1 MEPQTQSKEEVWVQA
16 LALGWEPPRWLP
28 RARDPDALYPLAL
41 ALTMDD
47 CRQGAAQ
54 LIDDGNSQAGERIR
68 HARWTEDRKGTRT
81 TNTSESSVAL
91 DSTESL
97 ASLEQVPSR
106 IVVGPVLDG
115 VASLAFLGP
124 KAVGAFNGRIQCF
137 PFPSL
142 PFPASSVNLAPS
154 PGRFAWTGPASQ
166 FNRCHAM
173 SAMFNGVRGKNSYK
187 VSTVSDGG
195 LRYD

>member
-1 MEPQTQSKEEVWVQA
+1 MQ

-41 ALTMDD
+41 TMND

-68 HARWTEDRKGTRT
+68 HARWTEDKKGTRT

-97 ASLEQVPSR
+97 
-106 IVVGPVLDG
+106 G
-115 VASLAFLGP
+115 F
-124 KAVGAFNGRIQCF
+124 
-137 PFPSL
+137 
-142 PFPASSVNLAPS
+142 
-154 PGRFAWTGPASQ
+154 T
-166 FNRCHAM
+166 
-173 SAMFNGVRGKNSYK
+173 
-187 VSTVSDGG
+187 
-195 LRYD
+195 